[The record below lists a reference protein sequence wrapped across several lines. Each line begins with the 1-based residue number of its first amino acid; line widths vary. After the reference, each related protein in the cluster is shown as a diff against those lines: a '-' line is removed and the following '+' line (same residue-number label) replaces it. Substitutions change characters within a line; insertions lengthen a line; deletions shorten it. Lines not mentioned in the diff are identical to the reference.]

1 MKIETIIL
9 IYSMINNLVIATA
22 KIIGGF
28 VLGLSSLFAD
38 GLHTFCDF
46 ITDIICMLGA
56 KISKKKPTK
65 HHPFGFG
72 KIEYLT
78 NLFIGVILL
87 LLGIYIIVHS
97 IHSKTVIP
105 PASLLWLLF
114 AALLLKLI
122 AILIMHIVGKK
133 RHSQLLITSV
143 QESKTDLY
151 SSIGVI
157 IITVILQFADRYP
170 FLEHIDMIGTILI
183 GLMVAKTAIEI
194 IVQNSL
200 SLIGEIELDEE
211 AINKI
216 KNYLKKF
223 KHIEDEEITL
233 IKYGSYY
240 KLQLVLELDHRLS
253 LRKITNLENKIKKG
267 IVRHRSLNVKY
278 VSIYVTNKIDK

>member
-1 MKIETIIL
+1 MKLETVIL
-9 IYSMINNLVIATA
+9 IYSMINNLIIATA

-28 VLGLSSLFAD
+28 ILNLSSLFAD

-78 NLFIGVILL
+78 NLFVGIILF

-97 IHSKTVIP
+97 ITAKTIIP

-114 AALLLKLI
+114 IALILKLI
-122 AILIMHIVGKK
+122 AIMIMHIAGEKK
-133 RHSQLLITSV
+133 HSQLLITSV
-143 QESKTDLY
+143 EESKTDLY

-157 IITVILQFADRYP
+157 IITIVLQFSTKYP
-170 FLEHIDMIGTILI
+170 FLKHIDMIGTILI
-183 GLMVAKTAIEI
+183 GLMVIKTSLEI

-200 SLIGEIELDEE
+200 SLIGEVEDNKDI
-211 AINKI
+211 INKI
-216 KNYLKKF
+216 K
-223 KHIEDEEITL
+223 KHLEAYKEIEDQEITL

-240 KLQLVLELDHRLS
+240 KLNLELDLNYKMS
-253 LRKITNLENKIKKG
+253 LRKITNLENKIRKDF
-267 IVRHRSLNVKY
+267 IRHRSFNIKY
-278 VSIYVTNKIDK
+278 VSIYVTNKLD